1 MQQKP
6 LVSIIVPNYNHAKFL
21 NERLDSIFNQTFK
34 NFEVILLD
42 DKSTDNSV
50 EVLNQYQDERITH
63 RIYNTTNSGSPFKQ
77 WKKGFH
83 LAKGELI
90 WIAESDDVAD
100 ATFLEKMVKIF
111 DEHQNVAVAYCDMFY
126 IDENSKITNTHSQY
140 IKSSHP
146 TLWEDSHY
154 EKGIDYIKNVMLKYC
169 FISNAS
175 GVLFKKEKGIKY
187 VDKILNYRCAGD
199 WLFWNSIL
207 SEEDVYVYFRGKEKL
222 NYFRHHSQTT
232 RHTTTLEKSQNN
244 LLEASNV
251 IYQTLKMSNL
261 VAEKLELKRRERMYL
276 WAGSHSVW
284 QSLQKSFYKIL
295 DIPMFEGVSKLS
307 LYKFFIKFK
316 LRKLKIIKLLRI

>member
-1 MQQKP
+1 MQLKP
-6 LVSIIVPNYNHAKFL
+6 LVSVLVPNYNHAKFL

-111 DEHQNVAVAYCDMFY
+111 EEYQNVAVAYCDMFN
-126 IDENSKITNTHSQY
+126 IDENSQVIDSISENFSFF
-140 IKSSHP
+140 HP
-146 TLWEDSHY
+146 TFWEDSHY
-154 EKGIDYIKNVMLKYC
+154 EKGVDYIKNFMLQRC
-169 FISNAS
+169 FIANAS
-175 GVLFKKEKGIKY
+175 GVLFKKEKGIQHI
-187 VDKILNYRCAGD
+187 DKILDYKHAGD

-207 SEEDVYVYFRGKEKL
+207 SEEDVYVYFRGKEQL

-232 RHTTTLEKSQNN
+232 RTAKTLNG
-244 LLEASNV
+244 LLEAINLT
-251 IYQTLKMSNL
+251 YQTLIMTNL
-261 VAEKLELKRRERMYL
+261 VDEKLELKRKDLLYL
-276 WAGSHSVW
+276 WSDRHSIC
-284 QSLQKSFYKIL
+284 QSLQKSFCKIL
-295 DIPMFEGVSKLS
+295 DTPMFEGISKWA
-307 LYKFFIKFK
+307 LYKFYIKFR
-316 LRKLKIIKLLRI
+316 LRQLKIIKLLRI

>member
-50 EVLNQYQDERITH
+50 EVLNQYQDGRIAH

-77 WKKGFH
+77 WKKGFY

-111 DEHQNVAVAYCDMFY
+111 DEHQNVVVAYCDMFN
-126 IDENSKITNTHSQY
+126 IDENSQIIDSISENFNFF
-140 IKSSHP
+140 HP

-154 EKGIDYIKNVMLKYC
+154 EKGIDYIKNFMLKSC
-169 FISNAS
+169 FIVNAS
-175 GVLFKKEKGIKY
+175 GVLFKKQKGIQHI
-187 VDKILNYRCAGD
+187 DKILDYKRAGD

-232 RHTTTLEKSQNN
+232 RNYNSIEKKQNGVIEKS
-244 LLEASNV
+244 NV
-251 IYQTLKMSNL
+251 LYQTLIMSNL
-261 VAEKLELKRRERMYL
+261 LTEKLEQKKREILYFWVRD
-276 WAGSHSVW
+276 HSVW

-295 DIPMFEGVSKLS
+295 DISMFEGVSKWS
-307 LYKFFIKFK
+307 LYKFYIKFK
-316 LRKLKIIKLLRI
+316 LRQLKIIKLLKI

>member
-1 MQQKP
+1 MPHPP
-6 LVSIIVPNYNHAKFL
+6 LVSVIVPNYNHAKFL

-111 DEHQNVAVAYCDMFY
+111 DEHQNVAVAYCDMFNVN
-126 IDENSKITNTHSQY
+126 ENSQIIDSISENFNFF
-140 IKSSHP
+140 HP
-146 TLWEDSHY
+146 TLWEDSHC
-154 EKGIDYIKNVMLKYC
+154 EKGIDYIKNFMIKSC
-169 FISNAS
+169 FIVNAS
-175 GVLFKKEKGIKY
+175 GVLFKKQKGIQHI
-187 VDKILNYRCAGD
+187 DKILDYKRAGD

-222 NYFRHHSQTT
+222 NYFRHHSLTT
-232 RHTTTLEKSQNN
+232 RNYTSIEKKQNGVIEN
-244 LLEASNV
+244 SNV
-251 IYQTLKMSNL
+251 LYQTLIISNL
-261 VAEKLELKRRERMYL
+261 LTEKLEQKKREILYF
-276 WAGSHSVW
+276 WGSHHSVW
-284 QSLQKSFYKIL
+284 QSLQKSFCKIL
-295 DIPMFEGVSKLS
+295 DTPMFEGVSKWS
-307 LYKFFIKFK
+307 LYKFYIKFK
-316 LRKLKIIKLLRI
+316 LRQLKIIKLLKI